1 MTAGLDRLLLIREIE
16 EFLYHEASLLDRRRF
31 EDWMALF
38 AEDGV
43 YWAPARPDQESAI
56 EEASI
61 FYEDR
66 RMLEAR
72 VRRLAHPRVWSQIP
86 PSRSRHL
93 LGNVVL
99 ERIDEESKL
108 LHVRSSLVMFEY
120 RDDERRAF
128 AADCRHRLRRAGD
141 GSFRIAL
148 KRVELVDCDAAHGY
162 LSVPF

>member
-1 MTAGLDRLLLIREIE
+1 MTAGLDRLLLIREVE
-16 EFLYHEASLLDRRRF
+16 EFLYREASLLDRRRF

-43 YWAPARPDQESAI
+43 YWAPARPDQDSAI

-66 RMLEAR
+66 QTMEAR

-86 PSRSRHL
+86 PSRCRRL
-93 LGNVVL
+93 VGNVVL
-99 ERIDEESKL
+99 VRIDDEAKL
-108 LHVRSSLVMFEY
+108 LHARSSLVMFEY
-120 RDDERRAF
+120 RDDEQRAF
-128 AADCRHRLRRAGD
+128 AADCRHRLRRADD

-148 KRVELVDCDAAHGY
+148 KRVDLVNCDAAHGY
-162 LSVPF
+162 MSAPF